1 MSSVHN
7 LYWHTHDVLD
17 HLVNRNF
24 CTIATPAPCSTYAHC
39 PNGDDGDARRVY
51 SPADLS
57 PKCPGPTTLQTGF
70 LLLPGGLG
78 LCAPAV
84 GSLLDG
90 AYSPRG
96 GKHVAVMR
104 SLIWLWN
111 WLRNRPA
118 SAITCHRNRY
128 ILKRSRSLDEL
139 LL

>member
-1 MSSVHN
+1 MCWIILSTVIFARS
-7 LYWHTHDVLD
+7 LPPRLARPTHIAPMVMMAMLGAFILLPISLQNVL
-17 HLVNRNF
+17 
-24 CTIATPAPCSTYAHC
+24 
-39 PNGDDGDARRVY
+39 
-51 SPADLS
+51 
-57 PKCPGPTTLQTGF
+57 GPTTLQTGF

-90 AYSPRG
+90 AYSPKG

-104 SLIWLWN
+104 SLTWLWN

-118 SAITCHRNRY
+118 SAITYHRNRY

>member
-1 MSSVHN
+1 MVMMAMLGAFILLPIYLQN
-7 LYWHTHDVLD
+7 VL
-17 HLVNRNF
+17 
-24 CTIATPAPCSTYAHC
+24 
-39 PNGDDGDARRVY
+39 
-51 SPADLS
+51 
-57 PKCPGPTTLQTGF
+57 GPTTLQTGF

-84 GSLLDG
+84 GSLLNG
-90 AYSPRG
+90 ACSPRGG

-118 SAITCHRNRY
+118 SAITCRRNRY